1 MGTRPRLSKKR
12 IEAALRKHRGGAYLA
27 ASELSVSHTTI
38 YNYLN
43 KFPDLKELQE
53 SFAESMV
60 DKAEYKLHEAVVDGD
75 PWAIKYA
82 LSTKGKARG
91 YTERT
96 EHTGADGGDLTIR
109 MVEVVKQ
116 DEGETDDDGDSD

>member
-1 MGTRPRLSKKR
+1 M
-12 IEAALRKHRGGAYLA
+12 A
-27 ASELSVSHTTI
+27 ASELGVSHTTI

-43 KFPDLKELQE
+43 KYDELKELQA
-53 SFAESMV
+53 SFAEVMV
-60 DKAEYKLHEAVVDGD
+60 DKAEYRLHDAVVDGD

-96 EHTGADGGDLTIR
+96 EITGADGGPVSWVQFIESEDANAA
-109 MVEVVKQ
+109 
-116 DEGETDDDGDSD
+116 